1 MDEEAPPPP
10 DPVGRR
16 RLLSPVLIADQ
27 FQPLSALVKVEFGA
41 HSQAGAGRLTNED
54 HYVILRLGRHQ
65 EVMASTLPEADLPE
79 RFDEHGYAI
88 VVADGTGELG
98 SGALASRIAISSLA
112 HVAIHFGKWNL
123 RVNARTAED
132 IANQAEIFYQRAAHA
147 VERRGMSHALLA
159 AMKTTLTI
167 TFSAGDELFY
177 AHVGDSHA
185 YLFRNGELTRLTRPR
200 TGDQDSADR
209 PTPVSTGDLSDL
221 RDILNDALGGG
232 RGTPAVDVERVHLLD
247 NDTILLC
254 TDGLTAVLD
263 EDSIAERLAHPRTLN
278 DLCKELVDL
287 AVSQGG
293 GDATAVLAKY
303 RIPSLREPSA

>member
-1 MDEEAPPPP
+1 MDEANGA
-10 DPVGRR
+10 GRR
-16 RLLSPVLIADQ
+16 RMFSPILSVDQ

-41 HSQAGAGRLTNED
+41 HSRVGAGRVTNED
-54 HYVILRLGRHQ
+54 HFLILRLGRHQ
-65 EVMASTLPEADLPE
+65 EVVASTLPAADLPE
-79 RFDEHGYAI
+79 LFDEHGYAI

-98 SGALASRIAISSLA
+98 AGALASRVAISTLA

-132 IANQAEIFYQRAAHA
+132 VANQAEFFYQRAAHA
-147 VERRGMSHALLA
+147 VERHGMSDPLLSG
-159 AMKTTLTI
+159 MTTTLTI

-185 YLFRNGELTRLTRPR
+185 YLFRDGELTRLTRYR
-200 TGDQDSADR
+200 SRDQSAADSAPRSTVD
-209 PTPVSTGDLSDL
+209 VSGL
-221 RDILNDALGGG
+221 RHLLHDALGGG

-263 EDSIAERLAHPRTLN
+263 EDSIAERLAHPRELN
-278 DLCKELVDL
+278 DLCKDLVDL
-287 AVSQGG
+287 AVSKGG

>member
-1 MDEEAPPPP
+1 MDEEPTPSNDA
-10 DPVGRR
+10 GRR
-16 RLLSPVLIADQ
+16 SMLSPVLSVEQ

-41 HSQAGAGRLTNED
+41 HSCAGAGRDTNED
-54 HYVILRLGRHQ
+54 HFLILRLGRHQ

-98 SGALASRIAISSLA
+98 SGALASRVAISALA
-112 HVAIHFGKWNL
+112 HVAIHSGKWNL

-132 IANQAEIFYQRAAHA
+132 IANQAELFYQRAAHA
-147 VERRGMSHALLA
+147 VERRGMSNPLLA
-159 AMKTTLTI
+159 GMKTTLTI

-185 YLFRNGELTRLTRPR
+185 YLFRTGELTRLTCSPSRDDAR
-200 TGDQDSADR
+200 ADR
-209 PTPVSTGDLSDL
+209 LLVAVTDLSHM
-221 RDILNDALGGG
+221 LNDALGGG

-263 EDSIAERLAHPRTLN
+263 EDIIAERLAHPRTLN
-278 DLCKELVDL
+278 DLCKDLVDL
-287 AVSQGG
+287 AVSKGG

>member
-1 MDEEAPPPP
+1 MDEEATPPNAA
-10 DPVGRR
+10 GRR
-16 RLLSPVLIADQ
+16 RILSPVLSVEQ

-41 HSQAGAGRLTNED
+41 HSRAGAGRDTNED
-54 HYVILRLGRHQ
+54 HFLILRLGRRQ
-65 EVMASTLPEADLPE
+65 EVISSTLPAADLPE

-98 SGALASRIAISSLA
+98 AGALASRVAISTLA
-112 HVAIHFGKWNL
+112 HVAIHLGKWNL
-123 RVNARTAED
+123 RVDARTAEN
-132 IANQAEIFYQRAAHA
+132 IANQAELFYQRSAHA
-147 VERRGMSHALLA
+147 VERRGMSNPLLA
-159 AMKTTLTI
+159 GMKTTLTI

-185 YLFRNGELTRLTRPR
+185 YLFRNGELTRLTRYR
-200 TGDQDSADR
+200 SRDQSASDQ
-209 PTPVSTGDLSDL
+209 PAAMSTTDVTDL
-221 RDILNDALGGG
+221 RHMLNDALGGG
-232 RGTPAVDVERVHLLD
+232 RGSPAVDVERVHLLD

-263 EDSIAERLAHPRTLN
+263 EDMIAERLAHSRTLE

-287 AVSQGG
+287 AVSKGG

-303 RIPSLREPSA
+303 RIPSLREPSS